1 MSGDMSIVDRVI
13 MLDRRLSRATS
24 RARIAQLNCEPV
36 HHKEIKALSEEILAG
51 LQHLDVTHPY
61 ILSPKQHTRFQ
72 LNAEAAQMMYVPE
85 PASPMSQEARDRYA
99 RMVCSISGL

>member
-1 MSGDMSIVDRVI
+1 M
-13 MLDRRLSRATS
+13 
-24 RARIAQLNCEPV
+24 NCEPV
-36 HHKEIKALSEEILAG
+36 HHAEIKELTEEILAG
-51 LQHLDVTHPY
+51 LQRLEDMR
-61 ILSPKQHTRFQ
+61 LHTLNPRQYTQIQ